1 MQLLLVVPCFEE
13 GVDDLGLHFLD
24 IFHKSYWATTPP
36 WEGSDKY
43 EPRTPCAVELA
54 EAGIRFK
61 KSDTDSIHDVDFE
74 NGVLSMPLFELY
86 DSTEICLLN
95 LMAFERLHPE
105 ANLYVGW
112 YISFVCR

>member
-24 IFHKSYWATTPP
+24 IFHKSYWGTTPP
-36 WEGSDKY
+36 YEGSDKY
-43 EPRTPCAVELA
+43 EPGTPCAVELA

-74 NGVLSMPLFELY
+74 NGVSEHAPLRALRQHG
-86 DSTEICLLN
+86 DMSPQPHGI
-95 LMAFERLHPE
+95 
-105 ANLYVGW
+105 
-112 YISFVCR
+112 

>member
-1 MQLLLVVPCFEE
+1 MVVPCFEE

-24 IFHKSYWATTPP
+24 IFHKSYWGTTPP

-86 DSTEICLLN
+86 DSTEIYVSSTSWHLSGCTL
-95 LMAFERLHPE
+95 RLICMWDGTYP
-105 ANLYVGW
+105 L
-112 YISFVCR
+112 